1 MLTVDFDRLG
11 LEPGDRLLDLGAGF
25 GRHAFEAFRR
35 GATTVAVDLGLAEL
49 QACTSTFAAMAEAGE
64 CPAGAYAAAVQ
75 GSALQLPFADAA
87 FDRVIASEVLEHIDR
102 DLDALRELARVLRP
116 GGTLAVTVPGWL
128 AEIICWKLSE
138 DYHHPAVEGGHV
150 RVYTAVELRNRLQ
163 QAGLEPFGLGRAHG
177 LHTPYWWLKC
187 AVGVRRDDHRWVAA
201 YHRLLVWDITRRPL
215 LTRVADRALSRVMG
229 KSVVLY
235 ARRRPGQAVPA
246 GGAAGGTRPA
256 AGNPDASAS
265 AGGNGNGDVA
275 A

>member
-25 GRHAFEAFRR
+25 GRHAFEALRR
-35 GATTVAVDLGLAEL
+35 GAAAVAVDLGPAEL
-49 QACTSTFAAMAEAGE
+49 RVCTSTFVAMAAAGE
-64 CPAGAYAAAVQ
+64 CPAGATAAAVQ
-75 GSALQLPFADAA
+75 GSALQLPFTDAA

-102 DLDALRELARVLRP
+102 DVDALLELARVLRA

-163 QAGLEPFGLGRAHG
+163 QAGFEPFGLGRAHG

-187 AVGVRRDDHRWVAA
+187 AVGVRRDDHPWVTA

-235 ARRRPGQAVPA
+235 ARRLPGSSHQA
-246 GGAAGGTRPA
+246 GDTKSGRESGAA
-256 AGNPDASAS
+256 
-265 AGGNGNGDVA
+265 NGNGDVA

>member
-35 GATTVAVDLGLAEL
+35 GATAVAVDLGLAEL
-49 QACTSTFAAMAEAGE
+49 RACTGTFAAMAEAGE
-64 CPAGAYAAAVQ
+64 SPPGASAAAVQ

-102 DLDALRELARVLRP
+102 DIDALHELARVLRA

-128 AEIICWKLSE
+128 AEIVCWKLSE

-163 QAGLEPFGLGRAHG
+163 QAGFEPFGLGRAHG
-177 LHTPYWWLKC
+177 LHTPYWWLRC
-187 AVGVRRDDHRWVAA
+187 AVGVRRDDHPWVAA
-201 YHRLLVWDITRRPL
+201 YHRLLVWDITRRPM
-215 LTRVADRALSRVMG
+215 LTRAADRALSRVMG

-235 ARRRPGQAVPA
+235 ARRRPELADRAKDPA
-246 GGAAGGTRPA
+246 RGPETDAAT
-256 AGNPDASAS
+256 
-265 AGGNGNGDVA
+265 GNGNVA